1 MSVMRV
7 VQVKTPGGLD
17 HLALAEQEVGEP
29 GQDEIRVRWH
39 ASSLNYHDLLV
50 ANGGLLVSD
59 GRIPMS
65 DGAGEIVAIGAG
77 VTRWQ
82 TGDKV
87 MSLFFPDWQ
96 EGRHRPERTRA
107 ITGDSIDGCAC
118 EYAVL
123 SENAVTRMPEGL
135 TYAEAATLPC
145 AGLTAWQALMVR
157 GQMQAGD
164 SLLVQGTGGVSIVA
178 LQLAKAAGVSV
189 VATTSSNAK
198 GERLRALGADYV
210 INYVEDEHWSDT
222 VRKVSGGGVDHVI
235 DIGGG
240 ATLQHSIN
248 AARTSGQISLVG
260 ILGGVT
266 ATVNVPMIFSKQ
278 LQVHGVAVGSA
289 AMQDAMTR
297 AVENGQIKPVID
309 ADYDLADIAD
319 AFAYQAS
326 AQHFGKVA
334 LSI

>member
-1 MSVMRV
+1 MRV

-17 HLALAEQEVGEP
+17 HLTLAEQEVGEP
-29 GQDEIRVRWH
+29 GPGEISVRWH

-50 ANGGLLVSD
+50 ANGELPVSD

-77 VTRWQ
+77 VIRWQ

-96 EGRHRPERTRA
+96 EGRHRSERTRA
-107 ITGDSIDGCAC
+107 ITGDSIDGCAR
-118 EYAVL
+118 EYSVL

-164 SLLVQGTGGVSIVA
+164 SLLVQGTGGVSIFA
-178 LQLAKAAGVSV
+178 LQIAKAAGVSV
-189 VATTSSNAK
+189 VPTTSSNAK
-198 GERLRALGADYV
+198 GERLRAMGADHV
-210 INYVEDEHWSDT
+210 INYSEDENWGDT

-240 ATLQHSIN
+240 ATLQHSII

-260 ILGGVT
+260 ILGGVS
-266 ATVNVPMIFSKQ
+266 AKVNVPMIFSKQ

-289 AMQDAMTR
+289 AMQDSMVR
-297 AVENGQIKPVID
+297 AVENGGIKPVID
-309 ADYDLADIAD
+309 ANYDLSEIAA

-326 AQHFGKVA
+326 AKHFGKIT

>member
-1 MSVMRV
+1 MRV

-17 HLALAEQEVGEP
+17 HLTLAEQEVGEP
-29 GQDEIRVRWH
+29 RPGEIRVRWH

-50 ANGGLLVSD
+50 ANGGLPVSD

-96 EGRHRPERTRA
+96 EGRHRSERTRA
-107 ITGDSIDGCAC
+107 ITGDSIDGCAR

-123 SENAVTRMPEGL
+123 SENAVTRMPKGL

-164 SLLVQGTGGVSIVA
+164 SLLVQGTGGVSILA
-178 LQLAKAAGVSV
+178 LQIAKAAGVSV

-198 GERLRALGADYV
+198 GERLRAIGADHI
-210 INYVEDEHWSDT
+210 INYSEDENWGDT

-240 ATLQHSIN
+240 ATLQHSII

-260 ILGGVT
+260 ILGGVS
-266 ATVNVPMIFSKQ
+266 AKVNVPMIFSKQ

-289 AMQDAMTR
+289 AMQDSMVR
-297 AVENGQIKPVID
+297 AIENGGIKPVID
-309 ADYDLADIAD
+309 ANYDLSEIAA
-319 AFAYQAS
+319 AFSYQAS
-326 AQHFGKVA
+326 AKHFGKIT

>member
-1 MSVMRV
+1 MRV
-7 VQVKTPGGLD
+7 VQVKTPDGLD
-17 HLALAEQEVGEP
+17 DRTLAEREVGEP
-29 GQDEIRVRWH
+29 GPGEIRVRWH
-39 ASSLNYHDLLV
+39 ASSLNYHDLLI
-50 ANGGLLVSD
+50 ANGELPVSD

-77 VTRWQ
+77 GIRWQ

-87 MSLFFPDWQ
+87 ISLFFPDWQ
-96 EGRHRPERTRA
+96 EGRHRSERTRA
-107 ITGDSIDGCAC
+107 ITGDSIDGCAREC
-118 EYAVL
+118 AVL
-123 SENAVTRMPEGL
+123 SENAVTRMPKGL

-164 SLLVQGTGGVSIVA
+164 SLLVQGTGGVSIFA
-178 LQLAKAAGVSV
+178 LQIAKAAGVSV

-198 GERLRALGADYV
+198 GERLRAMGADHV
-210 INYVEDEHWSDT
+210 INYSEDENWGDT

-240 ATLQHSIN
+240 ATLQHSII

-260 ILGGVT
+260 ILGGVSVK
-266 ATVNVPMIFSKQ
+266 VNVPMIFSKQ
-278 LQVHGVAVGSA
+278 LQVLGVAVGSA
-289 AMQDAMTR
+289 AMQDSMVR
-297 AVENGQIKPVID
+297 AVENGGIRPVID
-309 ADYDLADIAD
+309 ANYDLSEIAA

-326 AQHFGKVA
+326 AKHFGKIT

>member
-1 MSVMRV
+1 MRV

-17 HLALAEQEVGEP
+17 HLTLAEQEVGDP
-29 GQDEIRVRWH
+29 GRGEICVRWH

-50 ANGGLLVSD
+50 ANGGLPVSE

-82 TGDKV
+82 AGDKV
-87 MSLFFPDWQ
+87 ISLFFPDWQ
-96 EGRHRPERTRA
+96 EGRHRSERTRA

-123 SENAVTRMPEGL
+123 SENAVTRMPKGL
-135 TYAEAATLPC
+135 TYGEAATLPC

-164 SLLVQGTGGVSIVA
+164 SLLVQGTGGVSIFA
-178 LQLAKAAGVSV
+178 LQIAKAAGVSV

-198 GERLRALGADYV
+198 GERLRAMGADYV
-210 INYVEDEHWSDT
+210 INYIEDENWGDT

-240 ATLQHSIN
+240 ATLQNSII

-260 ILGGVT
+260 ILGGVS
-266 ATVNVPMIFSKQ
+266 AKVNVPMIFSKQ
-278 LQVHGVAVGSA
+278 LHVHGVAVGSA
-289 AMQDAMTR
+289 AMQDSMVR
-297 AVENGQIKPVID
+297 AVENGGIKPVID
-309 ADYDLADIAD
+309 ANYDLSEIAE
-319 AFAYQAS
+319 AFAHQAS
-326 AQHFGKVA
+326 AKHFGKIT

>member
-1 MSVMRV
+1 MRV
-7 VQVKTPGGLD
+7 VQVKNPGGLD
-17 HLALAEQEVGEP
+17 HLTLAEQEVGEP
-29 GQDEIRVRWH
+29 RPGEIRVRWH

-50 ANGGLLVSD
+50 ANGGLPVSD

-77 VTRWQ
+77 VIRWQ

-96 EGRHRPERTRA
+96 EGRHRSERTRA
-107 ITGDSIDGCAC
+107 ITGDSIDGCAR

-123 SENAVTRMPEGL
+123 SENAVTRMPKGL

-164 SLLVQGTGGVSIVA
+164 SLLVQGTGGVSIFA
-178 LQLAKAAGVSV
+178 LQIAKAAGVSV

-198 GERLRALGADYV
+198 GERLRAIGADHI
-210 INYVEDEHWSDT
+210 INYSEDENWGDT

-240 ATLQHSIN
+240 ATLQHSII

-260 ILGGVT
+260 ILGGVS
-266 ATVNVPMIFSKQ
+266 AKVNVPMIFSKQ

-289 AMQDAMTR
+289 AMQDSMVR
-297 AVENGQIKPVID
+297 AVENGGIKPVID
-309 ADYDLADIAD
+309 ANYDLSEIAA
-319 AFAYQAS
+319 AFSYQAS
-326 AQHFGKVA
+326 AKHFGKIT

>member
-1 MSVMRV
+1 MRV

-17 HLALAEQEVGEP
+17 HLTLAEQEVGEP
-29 GQDEIRVRWH
+29 GPGEIRVRWH

-50 ANGGLLVSD
+50 ANGGLPVSD

-96 EGRHRPERTRA
+96 EGRHRSERTRA
-107 ITGDSIDGCAC
+107 ITGDSIDGCAR
-118 EYAVL
+118 EYSVL

-164 SLLVQGTGGVSIVA
+164 SLLVQGTGGVSIFA
-178 LQLAKAAGVSV
+178 LQIAKAAGVSV

-198 GERLRALGADYV
+198 GERLRAIGADHV
-210 INYVEDEHWSDT
+210 INYSEDENWGDT

-240 ATLQHSIN
+240 ATLQHSII

-260 ILGGVT
+260 ILGGVS
-266 ATVNVPMIFSKQ
+266 AKVNVPMIFSKQ

-289 AMQDAMTR
+289 AMQDSMVR
-297 AVENGQIKPVID
+297 AVENGGIKPVID
-309 ADYDLADIAD
+309 ANYDLSEIAA
-319 AFAYQAS
+319 AFSYQAS
-326 AQHFGKVA
+326 AKHFGKIT

>member
-1 MSVMRV
+1 MRV

-17 HLALAEQEVGEP
+17 HLALVEQEVSEP
-29 GQDEIRVRWH
+29 GPGEIRVRWH

-50 ANGGLLVSD
+50 ANGGLPVSE

-82 TGDKV
+82 PGDKV

-96 EGRHRPERTRA
+96 EGRHRSERTRA
-107 ITGDSIDGCAC
+107 ITGDSIDGCAR

-123 SENAVTRMPEGL
+123 SENAVTRMPKGL
-135 TYAEAATLPC
+135 TFAEAATLPC

-164 SLLVQGTGGVSIVA
+164 SLLVQGTGGVSIFA
-178 LQLAKAAGVSV
+178 LQIAKAAGVSV

-198 GERLRALGADYV
+198 GERLRAMGADHV
-210 INYVEDEHWSDT
+210 INYSEDENWGDT

-240 ATLQHSIN
+240 ATLQNSII

-260 ILGGVT
+260 ILGGVS
-266 ATVNVPMIFSKQ
+266 AKVNVPMIFSKQ

-289 AMQDAMTR
+289 AMQDSMVR
-297 AVENGQIKPVID
+297 AVENGEIKPVID
-309 ADYDLADIAD
+309 ANYDLSEIAA

-326 AQHFGKVA
+326 AKHFGKIT

>member
-1 MSVMRV
+1 MRV

-17 HLALAEQEVGEP
+17 HLTLAEQEVGEP
-29 GQDEIRVRWH
+29 GPREIRVRWH

-50 ANGGLLVSD
+50 ANGGLPVSD

-77 VTRWQ
+77 VIRWQ

-96 EGRHRPERTRA
+96 EGRHRSERTRA
-107 ITGDSIDGCAC
+107 ITGDSIDGCAR

-123 SENAVTRMPEGL
+123 SENAVTRMPKGL

-164 SLLVQGTGGVSIVA
+164 SLLVQGTGGVSIFA
-178 LQLAKAAGVSV
+178 LQIAKAAGVSV

-198 GERLRALGADYV
+198 GERLRAIGADHI
-210 INYVEDEHWSDT
+210 INYSEDENWGDT

-240 ATLQHSIN
+240 ATLQHSII

-260 ILGGVT
+260 ILGGVS
-266 ATVNVPMIFSKQ
+266 AKVNVPMIFSKQ

-289 AMQDAMTR
+289 AMQDSMVR
-297 AVENGQIKPVID
+297 AVENGGIKPVID
-309 ADYDLADIAD
+309 ANYDLSEIAA
-319 AFAYQAS
+319 AFSYQAS
-326 AQHFGKVA
+326 AKHFGKIT
-334 LSI
+334 LSL

>member
-1 MSVMRV
+1 MRV
-7 VQVKTPGGLD
+7 VQVKTPAGLD
-17 HLALAEQEVGEP
+17 HLTLTEQEVGEWGP
-29 GQDEIRVRWH
+29 GEILVRWH

-50 ANGGLLVSD
+50 ANGGLPVSE

-96 EGRHRPERTRA
+96 EGRHRSERTRA
-107 ITGDSIDGCAC
+107 ITGDSIDGCAR

-123 SENAVTRMPEGL
+123 SENAVTRMPKGL

-164 SLLVQGTGGVSIVA
+164 SLLVQGTGGVSIFA
-178 LQLAKAAGVSV
+178 LQIAKAAGVSV

-198 GERLRALGADYV
+198 GERLRAIGADHI
-210 INYVEDEHWSDT
+210 INYSEDENWGDT

-240 ATLQHSIN
+240 ATLQHSII

-260 ILGGVT
+260 ILGGVS
-266 ATVNVPMIFSKQ
+266 AKVNVPMIFSKQ

-289 AMQDAMTR
+289 AMQDSMVR
-297 AVENGQIKPVID
+297 AVENGGIKPVID
-309 ADYDLADIAD
+309 ANYDLSEIAA
-319 AFAYQAS
+319 AFSYQAS
-326 AQHFGKVA
+326 AKHFGKIT

>member
-1 MSVMRV
+1 MRV

-17 HLALAEQEVGEP
+17 HLTLAEQEFGEP
-29 GQDEIRVRWH
+29 GPGEIRVRWH

-50 ANGGLLVSD
+50 ANGGLPVSD

-96 EGRHRPERTRA
+96 EGRHRSERTRA
-107 ITGDSIDGCAC
+107 ITGDSIDGCAR

-123 SENAVTRMPEGL
+123 SENAVTRMPKGL

-164 SLLVQGTGGVSIVA
+164 SLLVQGTGGVSIFA
-178 LQLAKAAGVSV
+178 LQIAKAAGVSV

-198 GERLRALGADYV
+198 GERLRAIGADHV
-210 INYVEDEHWSDT
+210 INYSEDENWGDT

-240 ATLQHSIN
+240 ATLQHSII

-260 ILGGVT
+260 ILGGVS
-266 ATVNVPMIFSKQ
+266 AKVNVPMIFSKQ

-289 AMQDAMTR
+289 AMQDSMVR
-297 AVENGQIKPVID
+297 AVENGGIKPVID
-309 ADYDLADIAD
+309 ANYDLSEIAA
-319 AFAYQAS
+319 AFSYQAS
-326 AQHFGKVA
+326 AKHFGKIT

>member
-1 MSVMRV
+1 MRV
-7 VQVKTPGGLD
+7 VQVKKPGGLD
-17 HLALAEQEVGEP
+17 HLMLADQESAEP
-29 GQDEIRVRWH
+29 GPGEIRVRWH

-50 ANGGLLVSD
+50 ANGGLPVSD

-65 DGAGEIVAIGAG
+65 DGAGEIDAVGFA
-77 VTRWQ
+77 VSRWQ
-82 TGDKV
+82 KGDKV

-107 ITGDSIDGCAC
+107 VTGDSIDGCAC
-118 EYAVL
+118 EYAVV
-123 SENAVTRMPEGL
+123 SENAVTRMPDGL
-135 TYAEAATLPC
+135 TYSEAATLPC

-164 SLLVQGTGGVSIVA
+164 SLLVQGTGGVSIIA

-198 GERLRALGADYV
+198 SERLKALGADHV
-210 INYVEDEHWSDT
+210 INYAEDNDWSDT
-222 VRKVSGGGVDHVI
+222 VKKITAGGVDHVI

-266 ATVNVPMIFSKQ
+266 AKVNVPMIFSKQ
-278 LQVHGVAVGSA
+278 LQVYGVAVGSA
-289 AMQDAMTR
+289 AMQEAMIR
-297 AVENGQIKPVID
+297 AVESGQIKPVID
-309 ADYDLADIAD
+309 ADYDLADIAE

-326 AQHFGKVA
+326 TQHFGKITLA
-334 LSI
+334 I

>member
-1 MSVMRV
+1 MRV
-7 VQVKTPGGLD
+7 IQVKQPGGLD
-17 HLALAEQEVGEP
+17 ILELVEQEKAEP
-29 GQDEIRVRWH
+29 GAGQIRVRWH

-50 ANGGLLVSD
+50 ANGGLPVAD

-65 DGAGEIVAIGAG
+65 DGAGEVDAVGSG

-82 TGDKV
+82 VGDKV
-87 MSLFFPDWQ
+87 MSLFFPNWQ
-96 EGRHRPERTRA
+96 EGRHRPELTQA

-118 EYAVL
+118 EYVVL
-123 SENAVTRMPEGL
+123 AESAVTRMPEGL
-135 TYAEAATLPC
+135 SYAEAATLPC

-164 SLLVQGTGGVSIVA
+164 SLLVQGTGGVSVIA
-178 LQLAKAAGVSV
+178 LQIAKAAGVSV
-189 VATTSSNAK
+189 IATTSSNAK
-198 GERLRALGADYV
+198 GERLKALGADHV
-210 INYVEDEHWSDT
+210 INYAEDENWSDT
-222 VRKVSGGGVDHVI
+222 VNKVSGGGVDHVI

-260 ILGGVT
+260 ILGGVS
-266 ATVNVPMIFSKQ
+266 AKINVPMIFAKQ
-278 LQVHGVAVGSA
+278 LQVHGVAVGNA

-297 AVENGQIKPVID
+297 AVEASQIKPVID
-309 ADYDLADIAD
+309 ADYDLANTAE
-319 AFAYQAS
+319 AFAYQTS
-326 AQHFGKVA
+326 AQHFGKIT